1 MLFSEQIVPN
11 LYFLKFISYLQKI
24 IQTVFFR
31 HKTKQFYISY
41 ILGLY
46 H

>member
-1 MLFSEQIVPN
+1 MLFSEPIVLN
-11 LYFLKFISYLQKI
+11 VYFLKFISYLQKI
-24 IQTVFFR
+24 IQTVFFC

-41 ILGLY
+41 ILGLF

>member
-1 MLFSEQIVPN
+1 MLYSEQIVLN

-31 HKTKQFYISY
+31 HKTEQFYISY
-41 ILGLY
+41 LLGLF